1 MQRQYRSVTTFDEQ
15 DDGGSE
21 LIYKVLRHY
30 EEISVDIVSL
40 DRDQQDFFGVLG
52 DIRKIQTDFFDY
64 VEVVFEQYT
73 RVHHLSE
80 EIYRRAERI
89 QEHVNKNFPSP

>member
-1 MQRQYRSVTTFDEQ
+1 MQTQCRSVTTFDEQ

-21 LIYKVLRHY
+21 LIYKVLSRY

-52 DIRKIQTDFFDY
+52 DIRKIQTDFFY
-64 VEVVFEQYT
+64 GLHPFIV
-73 RVHHLSE
+73 L
-80 EIYRRAERI
+80 
-89 QEHVNKNFPSP
+89 